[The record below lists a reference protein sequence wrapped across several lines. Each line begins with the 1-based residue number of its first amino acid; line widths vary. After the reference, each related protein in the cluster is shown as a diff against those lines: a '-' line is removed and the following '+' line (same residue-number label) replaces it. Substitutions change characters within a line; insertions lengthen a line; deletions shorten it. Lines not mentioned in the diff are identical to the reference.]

1 MTNTYAINCTRGKEF
16 TVEGE
21 LQDMGLHPWVPR
33 MLASKYIKE
42 QRRVK
47 WYDRPYVSKLI
58 FCVIPAIYWPD
69 VVKLKHVIG
78 KPKELSWRDMNG
90 DKALGAVGLIDF
102 QRAVAAE
109 YSDMER
115 KRANSEYECQFEP
128 GQAVEMLLNQF
139 TELPAV
145 FKEAVKQAHDE
156 YAKLRCDVEMM
167 GRTVSVEVDP
177 DQVKAVDAR

>member
-1 MTNTYAINCTRGKEF
+1 MISSTYAINCTRGKEF
-16 TVEGE
+16 AVEKE

-47 WYDRPYVSKLI
+47 WYDKPYVSKLI

-102 QRAVAAE
+102 QRAVRDE
-109 YSDMER
+109 YRDMER
-115 KRANSEYECQFEP
+115 KRANSEYECQYKPGEAVRLLLDNFEHMP
-128 GQAVEMLLNQF
+128 ATFVQAV
-139 TELPAV
+139 
-145 FKEAVKQAHDE
+145 KKAHQE
-156 YAKLRCDVEMM
+156 YEHLQVETDFM
-167 GRTVSVEVDP
+167 GRKTIIEVEP
-177 DQVKAVDAR
+177 HQVKAAE